1 MVEVLTNIKGEA
13 LDAGLERFVDIARSP
28 VSGSDGGHNF
38 SSVVQTER
46 GGDVV
51 VSNVEVLLSGMY
63 IREGGDLILS
73 LDGEKILIKDFFSAE
88 KVPDIYSESG
98 VRIAGE
104 LAERLAGSIAPGQ
117 VAQIV
122 EGAALESIG
131 VVQNLGGSVRAVRA
145 NGMSVE
151 LKIGDPVF
159 QGDVIETIGLGSV
172 GLIFNDNSTIS
183 LSENG
188 RMVLDEFV
196 YDPATESGSSATSLV
211 QGVFSFVSGKIA
223 KSGDDAMS
231 VTTPVATIGIRG
243 TTVAGRAAQEGQE
256 NTIALL
262 NDPDGGVGQI
272 TISNAAGS
280 QVLSQAG
287 QAVTLSSFT
296 EPPPLP
302 EILPPQLIQQQF
314 GSAISQRPTQR
325 SVDEQRR
332 EETRQAEQSQQQENQ
347 GEEPQEETSPEQEED
362 PSEEGEI
369 SAEEEDAA
377 EEDDAAE
384 EGDDEEDG
392 PEEGDEEDG
401 PEEGDEE
408 SPLEGEEPG
417 EEGDLPPSNEESSLE
432 GESEPGASAEG
443 AAEGDEA
450 LAEGE
455 VPPELAEGD
464 EALAEGEVPPELAEG
479 ADALAEGEVP
489 PDLAEGADALAEG
502 EVPPELAEGAEALAE
517 GEMPPEAL
525 TAAEAFAEGE
535 VPPELA
541 EGAEALAE
549 GEVPPEVAAAA
560 AAFAEGEVPPEVA
573 AAAAAFAE
581 GGVPPEVA
589 AAAAA
594 FAEGEVPPE
603 VAAAAAA
610 FADGGS
616 PGDFAETLG
625 PSDAFADGGFPEPL
639 GPSDAFADG
648 GFPEPLGPSDAFA
661 DGGFPE
667 PLGPSDAFADGGFP
681 ETLGPSDAFAG
692 GGFSE
697 TLGPSDAFAGGG
709 FSETFGPS
717 DAFVGGGASTDPFS
731 FSDGGAGA
739 GPTFET
745 AAALTSFDSASY
757 LGTTDLFYDPLVG
770 DSFGGDYSLLDAG
783 PTGGYSTFS
792 DDSYSSFSPDYSFE
806 SEYFS
811 PETEVYSSTDSYDYQ
826 YYETSGPSAG
836 SSLGLGSGAN
846 VPPTSSDK
854 TILVSKDTNYVFQ
867 VSDFYFSDDNA
878 SDTLDSVKITSLVDK
893 GVIESYDGSSWSS
906 VSVGDEISK
915 SGLESGYL
923 RFVPAS
929 GETGDNYTSGGFQVS
944 DGTNYSVD
952 SNILTIDIGVGSRSY
967 TEGSGTGKEM
977 FLGGNFIELGI
988 AFDGTLGTPTS
999 VPSNFYS
1006 QSSALSAIV
1015 DIDGFE
1021 LGNSDN
1027 STVSG
1032 DFTLPGTSEDRFTV
1046 GVTLSGT
1053 QSNYSQAARRSVSSH
1068 DTFSTKNDSSGGNL
1082 GATTTITKSSLYEVI
1097 QAVSFN
1103 QNDSYYSTKISIK
1116 NNSSTSLEDVRYLRS
1131 FDPDPDYENYST
1143 YSTLNDVISQ
1153 PSNSTGL
1160 AISQA
1165 VGPSSGI
1172 GVNLISLDSSSRAS
1186 NAGFTNANVYAT
1198 DVYDAPVDRDGAS
1211 ADAAITLNLNF
1222 GTIAAGETVSKT
1234 YYTSFNLEGAGN
1246 DFIVKTA
1253 GSDTILAGDGDDLI
1267 VDLAGDDDVY
1277 GEGGNDTF
1285 FAGTGDD
1292 LYDGGEGNDTIDY
1305 RSSSS
1310 SISVNLDAGTASGLG
1325 TDSLVSIEIVKGSS
1339 FNDNIDGSSKGDKL
1353 YGSTGQ
1359 DTLFGGAGSDT
1370 FGYLFASDGQ
1380 SYSTNTQVTGS
1391 GTGSLSHQGDIIQDF
1406 IITLDKIELESDE
1419 FALGPGIN
1427 DGTNFEVISGSY
1439 NGTNA
1444 TSSNYS
1450 NGAEALIYSSADGL
1464 LFYDDNGNGAGYTLL
1479 AEFSGLAIAGVE
1491 LSDGD
1496 IMLA

>member
-1 MVEVLTNIKGEA
+1 MLTNIKGEA

-392 PEEGDEEDG
+392 PEEGDEE
-401 PEEGDEE
+401 

-464 EALAEGEVPPELAEG
+464 EALAEGEVPPE
-479 ADALAEGEVP
+479 
-489 PDLAEGADALAEG
+489 
-502 EVPPELAEGAEALAE
+502 
-517 GEMPPEAL
+517 
-525 TAAEAFAEGE
+525 
-535 VPPELA
+535 
-541 EGAEALAE
+541 
-549 GEVPPEVAAAA
+549 
-560 AAFAEGEVPPEVA
+560 
-573 AAAAAFAE
+573 
-581 GGVPPEVA
+581 
-589 AAAAA
+589 
-594 FAEGEVPPE
+594 

-625 PSDAFADGGFPEPL
+625 PSDAFADGGFP
-639 GPSDAFADG
+639 
-648 GFPEPLGPSDAFA
+648 
-661 DGGFPE
+661 
-667 PLGPSDAFADGGFP
+667 
-681 ETLGPSDAFAG
+681 
-692 GGFSE
+692 E